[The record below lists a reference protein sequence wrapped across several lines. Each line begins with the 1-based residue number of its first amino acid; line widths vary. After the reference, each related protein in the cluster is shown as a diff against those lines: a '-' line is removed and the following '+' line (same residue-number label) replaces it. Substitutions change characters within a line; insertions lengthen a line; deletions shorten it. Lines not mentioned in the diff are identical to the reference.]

1 MSSQVLACRMTIYL
15 GNADIHQHKALSGE
29 IVHRAH
35 RAGLLG
41 ATTLQGIEGYG
52 HSTKIHTIAK
62 WALVDRTPITVHII
76 DTPAR
81 IRAFLPQLDDLA
93 GRCLIVCDE
102 VDLIATADQRKHR
115 AEPE

>member
-1 MSSQVLACRMTIYL
+1 MSSQVRACRLTIYL

-35 RAGLLG
+35 RAGLRG
-41 ATTLQGIEGYG
+41 ATTLQGIQGYG
-52 HSTKIHTIAK
+52 HSTKIHTIPK
-62 WALVDRTPITVHII
+62 WGLVDRTPVTVHII
-76 DTPAR
+76 DSPAS

-102 VDLIATADQRKHR
+102 VDVVATAGQRMHL
-115 AEPE
+115 ANPE